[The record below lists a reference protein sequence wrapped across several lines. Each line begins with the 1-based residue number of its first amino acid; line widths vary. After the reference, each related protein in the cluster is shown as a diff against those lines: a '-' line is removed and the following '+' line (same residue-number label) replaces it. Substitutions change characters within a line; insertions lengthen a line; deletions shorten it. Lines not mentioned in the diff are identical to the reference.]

1 MGGSEVFQYWW
12 FTQLLGTAVIA
23 ILSIFSSKNLLAR
36 FSALKVARKDYYECG
51 FRPHVQRPIQMSMQ
65 FVLICICF
73 IIYDIELNFSF
84 PLMASVSY
92 GGLEL
97 FTNFFLIYVTMS
109 MSLHF
114 DFDRNLLSWKF
125 S

>member
-1 MGGSEVFQYWW
+1 MK
-12 FTQLLGTAVIA
+12 A
-23 ILSIFSSKNLLAR
+23 
-36 FSALKVARKDYYECG
+36 ARKDYYECG

-65 FVLICICF
+65 FILICIFF

-84 PLMASVSY
+84 PLVAGITY

-97 FTNFFLIYVTMS
+97 ITNFLLIYVTMS